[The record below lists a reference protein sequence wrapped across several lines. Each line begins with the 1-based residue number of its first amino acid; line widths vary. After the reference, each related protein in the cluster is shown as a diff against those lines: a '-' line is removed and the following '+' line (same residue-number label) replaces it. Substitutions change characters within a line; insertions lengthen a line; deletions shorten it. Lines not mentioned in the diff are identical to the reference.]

1 MSSNQLQNTLQLFQE
16 RNTNPYLYN
25 ENGEEKNIESNDA
38 RNYKSLEYLLSLPQ
52 IIYSDNDDE
61 KDSKKKFSLIDF
73 VKSNLNNLKED
84 LIYYFS
90 SPESL
95 SHFKSSF
102 EEEINY
108 EFHKDIDIQNFITI
122 QKEIFKI
129 IILNS
134 KLELNTIMKISKL
147 SNFYSSL
154 CSKTSL
160 IQKNNKINQKL
171 NNANLIG
178 IKLDEFS
185 YLYSEQEINE
195 ENIIKSLN
203 ELKGIF
209 ILNNI
214 DMESLGFIL
223 FNFIEINLICV
234 LKLIE
239 SKLISKKSI
248 INFTSFSNICLDILK
263 SFKSSKLFF
272 YIIQFLKK
280 YKDNLDLK
288 SINIKKEEIQ
298 FIPNN
303 CFNFNELNK
312 NIQKVLIKDLK
323 KILIDQGLI
332 KDDIN
337 INLFNIL
344 KEYRTINYDNYL
356 LIFVILKIIKMK
368 KEMNIA

>member
-1 MSSNQLQNTLQLFQE
+1 M
-16 RNTNPYLYN
+16 
-25 ENGEEKNIESNDA
+25 
-38 RNYKSLEYLLSLPQ
+38 
-52 IIYSDNDDE
+52 
-61 KDSKKKFSLIDF
+61 
-73 VKSNLNNLKED
+73 
-84 LIYYFS
+84 
-90 SPESL
+90 
-95 SHFKSSF
+95 
-102 EEEINY
+102 
-108 EFHKDIDIQNFITI
+108 
-122 QKEIFKI
+122 
-129 IILNS
+129 NS

-195 ENIIKSLN
+195 ENIIKSPN

-272 YIIQFLKK
+272 YIIQLLKK
-280 YKDNLDLK
+280 
-288 SINIKKEEIQ
+288 
-298 FIPNN
+298 
-303 CFNFNELNK
+303 
-312 NIQKVLIKDLK
+312 V
-323 KILIDQGLI
+323 
-332 KDDIN
+332 
-337 INLFNIL
+337 
-344 KEYRTINYDNYL
+344 
-356 LIFVILKIIKMK
+356 
-368 KEMNIA
+368 